1 MWTGTESLSAH
12 IRDQRTAN
20 GRRQAAYNRWHALGE
35 DETRKDTQDINH
47 HHHHHPSSFHCDSEK
62 CHFAASS
69 LALPILRA
77 PLVADASHAHYRYHS
92 LGTSIQHKSSSSS
105 LGTHPSPHPLS
116 SHCVRALST
125 PQSGPPVLQLRF
137 CLRALSTRYRCTYVS
152 QSSPALPCP
161 ALPFDVLVLETLHPC
176 SLCPSD
182 LTPPG

>member
-1 MWTGTESLSAH
+1 MSVSVFLKALLGLPHCPKTHLPCGRKRSRCPHTSETSK
-12 IRDQRTAN
+12 QRTAN
-20 GRRQAAYNRWHALGE
+20 SRRQAAYNRWHALGG

-47 HHHHHPSSFHCDSEK
+47 HHQPSSFYCDSEK

-77 PLVADASHAHYRYHS
+77 PLVADASHAHYRYHC
-92 LGTSIQHKSSSSS
+92 LGTWIQLKSSSPS

-137 CLRALSTRYRCTYVS
+137 SLRALSTRYRCIYVS
-152 QSSPALPCP
+152 
-161 ALPFDVLVLETLHPC
+161 HPV
-176 SLCPSD
+176 
-182 LTPPG
+182 